1 MSSLTEYCPN
11 CGNTFDSVFR
21 QDCPHCAI
29 SPSSVEP
36 QGPKLWGPG
45 TGLLVWM
52 GSFALP
58 LIFQVPAII
67 AWFVIR
73 YRETGQFP
81 QELVIDRSLTILS
94 LVSSFPAHLL
104 TLLMCWLVVTA
115 GGRRSFRQTLGLS
128 WHMQFKWV
136 HAVALSFFMIGLGLL
151 IDRVLPSQETEFEK
165 LLKMGTA
172 VRVLVASLAVLTAPL
187 VEEVVYRGVLYT
199 GIERAWGKSA
209 SIVLVTFLFAGV
221 HFFQY
226 RGSYA
231 ALTMIVS
238 LSLVLTLL
246 RAATGK
252 LLPCV
257 ATHLVYNGLNAA
269 FLLMAP
275 EEMLNTSTT
284 KTAVAVLSGIW
295 SGSWCRGFGLNY

>member
-1 MSSLTEYCPN
+1 
-11 CGNTFDSVFR
+11 
-21 QDCPHCAI
+21 
-29 SPSSVEP
+29 
-36 QGPKLWGPG
+36 LWGPG

-67 AWFVIR
+67 AWLFIR

-81 QELVIDRSLTILS
+81 QDLVLDRSLTILS
-94 LVSSFPAHLL
+94 LLSSFPAHLL

-115 GGRRSFRQTLGLS
+115 GGRRSFKQTLGLS
-128 WHMQFKWV
+128 WHTQFKWV
-136 HAVALSFFMIGLGLL
+136 HAVALSFFMVGLGLL

-165 LLKMGTA
+165 LLKMGTV

-209 SIVLVTFLFAGV
+209 SIVLVTSLFAGV

-238 LSLVLTLL
+238 LSLLLTLL

-275 EEMLNTSTT
+275 EEMLTTNTT
-284 KTAVAVLSGIW
+284 KTAVAILSGI
-295 SGSWCRGFGLNY
+295 GCRGFGLDY